1 MNIIQVFIETGQKRV
16 FAGAVDWPGW
26 CRTARDEASALQ
38 VLLDYTPRYAKMLRA
53 VGFDFAAPGG
63 IDDFTILERHAGNA
77 TTDFGAP
84 TAILEADWQP
94 PEPAELERLQGVLE
108 ACWRALDRAAH
119 SAAGQPLKVGPR
131 GGGRQGEAILAH
143 VNEAERAYL
152 SKLGWKAGD
161 RGEDDPFERLGHT
174 HRQVLAGLEAA
185 ARGELPTQGPR
196 GGKMWPVRYFIRRSA
211 WHVLDHAWEIEDRAV

>member
-1 MNIIQVFIETGQKRV
+1 VSIIQVFIESGQKRV

-38 VLLDYTPRYAKMLRA
+38 ALLDYAPRYADMLCA
-53 VGFDFAAPGG
+53 EGFDFAAPGG
-63 IDDFTILERHAGNA
+63 TAGFNILERHAGNA

-84 TAILEADWQP
+84 AAILEADGQL
-94 PEPAELERLQGVLE
+94 PEPAELARLRGVLE

-119 SAAGQPLKVGPR
+119 SAAGQPLQVGPR
-131 GGGRQGEAILAH
+131 GGGRQVEDILAH
-143 VNEAERAYL
+143 VDEAERAYL

-161 RGEDDPFERLGHT
+161 RGESGPFERLDAT
-174 HRQVLAGLEAA
+174 RREVLAGLEAA

-196 GGKMWPVRYFIRRSA
+196 GGKMWPVRYFIRRAA
-211 WHVLDHAWEIEDRAV
+211 WHVLDHAWEIEDRTV